1 MKISASTDG
10 NADEACLSFDKRRL
24 PRAPQAASQPSAPS
38 VHAPGTELT
47 EIPAPSSCR
56 PCGSSGRIGGAQP
69 GVSFPGAVDSQRT
82 SVGPAE
88 LPALAQILRDK
99 RVAQPLSPGPRDSP
113 CALACF
119 PGYQISWEVYGKSDS
134 RMERTLNSSTH
145 EYKIQGL
152 SSLTTYTIDV
162 AALTAVGAGLATS
175 STISS
180 GVPPGQCARGL
191 ASPLPRFPGPFLTL
205 GVDGHLLCRSPWGPL
220 KEGCQLLAR
229 MAGGQ

>member
-1 MKISASTDG
+1 MRMKLVYHLTREG
-10 NADEACLSFDKRRL
+10 CPEHRRL
-24 PRAPQAASQPSAPS
+24 PASPQPPPSTRRGPSAPRS
-38 VHAPGTELT
+38 QPRPPAAPVG
-47 EIPAPSSCR
+47 PAAGWRGPAR
-56 PCGSSGRIGGAQP
+56 GL
-69 GVSFPGAVDSQRT
+69 VSGAVDSQWT

-88 LPALAQILRDK
+88 LPALAQVLRDK
-99 RVAQPLSPGPRDSP
+99 RAAQPLSPGPRDSP
-113 CALACF
+113 CALACV

-180 GVPPGQCARGL
+180 GVPPGQCARAL

-220 KEGCQLLAR
+220 
-229 MAGGQ
+229 